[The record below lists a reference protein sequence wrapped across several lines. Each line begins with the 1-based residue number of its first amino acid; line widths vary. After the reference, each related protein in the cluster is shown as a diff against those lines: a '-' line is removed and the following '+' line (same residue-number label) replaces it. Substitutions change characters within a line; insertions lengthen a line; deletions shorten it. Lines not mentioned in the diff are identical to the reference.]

1 MWITSN
7 QNHIL
12 TPTSLALGNFDGIHR
27 GHQQVIKPIFSYSRA
42 ISTVVTFHP
51 HPHEFFTGESKP
63 LLTPLREKIEQ
74 LEFLGVEQLVLLSF
88 NRQLSS
94 LTPENFVR
102 HILVEKLRANFV
114 SIGQDFCF
122 GYQRKGTATDLEA
135 IASIS
140 QIKVNITSLQ
150 TCHQERI
157 SSSLIRE
164 ALAQG
169 DIINVQRLLGRPY
182 SLTGIVM
189 EGQKLGRTIGF
200 PTANLKIN
208 QRKLLPRFGVYLVQ
222 IKISQPVASSPFD
235 ISIHDWSGEV
245 NTLNQT
251 KISAEKWG
259 VMNIGNRPTVNGQN
273 TTVEV
278 HLFDCNQDLYGQQLT
293 VSLEQFLRPE
303 QKFSSLDSLK
313 EQILKDCSTAK
324 EIIKE
329 KI

>member
-12 TPTSLALGNFDGIHR
+12 TPTSVALGNFDGIHR
-27 GHQQVIKPIFSYSRA
+27 GHQQVIKPILSYSRA
-42 ISTVVTFHP
+42 VSTVMSFYP
-51 HPHEFFTGESKP
+51 HPTEFFTGQSKQ

-74 LEFLGVEQLVLLSF
+74 LEVLGVDQLVLLPF

-94 LTPENFVR
+94 LTPENFVQN
-102 HILVEKLRANFV
+102 ILVEKFGANFV

-135 IASIS
+135 IANKSK
-140 QIKVNITSLQ
+140 IKVNITSLQ

-157 SSSLIRE
+157 SSSLIRS
-164 ALAQG
+164 ALAKG
-169 DIINVQRLLGRPY
+169 DIINANRLLGRCY
-182 SLTGIVM
+182 SLTGIVT

-208 QRKLLPRFGVYLVQ
+208 PRKLLPLFGVYLVK
-222 IKISQPVASSPFD
+222 IYISQPWPISPFD
-235 ISIHDWSGEV
+235 ISIYDWSGEV

-251 KISAEKWG
+251 KIIAEKWG

-273 TTVEV
+273 TSVEV
-278 HLFDCNQDLYGQQLT
+278 HLFDCDQDLYGLQLT
-293 VSLEQFLRPE
+293 VNLEQFLRPE

-313 EQILKDCSTAK
+313 DQIVEDCAKAK
-324 EIIKE
+324 EMIPFS
-329 KI
+329 

>member
-74 LEFLGVEQLVLLSF
+74 LELLGVDQLVLLPF

-102 HILVEKLRANFV
+102 HILVDKLRANFV
-114 SIGQDFCF
+114 SVGQDFCF

-135 IASIS
+135 ISSMS

-169 DIINVQRLLGRPY
+169 EIINVQRLLGRPY

-208 QRKLLPRFGVYLVQ
+208 PRKLLPRFGVYAVRV
-222 IKISQPVASSPFD
+222 KISQPGASSPFD

-251 KISAEKWG
+251 KISAEKLG

-313 EQILKDCSTAK
+313 EQIRKDCSIAK
-324 EIIKE
+324 EIIYN
-329 KI
+329 